1 MRPLP
6 LLPLRPPSRICAR
19 FSPPEP
25 RSGNCQ
31 RSHLPVSRSR
41 HRCRQSMIPQQTGMN
56 AFRSPARPCPRDPP
70 RRATAAPQRLRAGPP
85 IHSARPLSVPP
96 LSHSTLIPPSQG
108 RRRCH
113 SPPLFFVK
121 TRPIISRAT
130 SENVLRMCVPRL
142 FPRLVGGRRA
152 LSPARGL
159 SKVWLLVD
167 VPNQHMHVSEHQP
180 RMLV

>member
-1 MRPLP
+1 MVSESDLTCIKSTPALSRLAALMRPLP

-56 AFRSPARPCPRDPP
+56 AFRSPDRPCPRDPP

-96 LSHSTLIPPSQG
+96 LSHPTLTPPSQG

-113 SPPLFFVK
+113 SPLFFVK
-121 TRPIISRAT
+121 ARPIISRAT
-130 SENVLRMCVPRL
+130 SKNVCGAPLPAPRRRTARPL
-142 FPRLVGGRRA
+142 PRPR
-152 LSPARGL
+152 PQQGL
-159 SKVWLLVD
+159 A
-167 VPNQHMHVSEHQP
+167 P
-180 RMLV
+180 R